1 MSLGPF
7 LFLQPWALL
16 GLIALPLL
24 WLLLRATPPEPKR
37 FALPSLA
44 LLDDLKPEE
53 ETPARTP
60 WWLLL
65 LRMIALALA
74 ILGFARPT
82 WAPNAQVNTIG
93 GTLIIVDDGWTSA
106 ERWRDIIRTATAA
119 VDEASQDG
127 GGAIH
132 VMFTAPRDVDRDP
145 SEALD
150 AESARQLLRNARP
163 AAWLPDRNAALEQLN
178 ATPLQPGRIV
188 WATDGFDHDSAAA
201 FSRALASKAA
211 TDVRINRPKNAF
223 AITSA
228 DSSAEGA
235 RVAVVRS
242 TTEPG
247 VTADIIAETAEGASI
262 ASTRIAF
269 GGGDTTAEAA
279 FPIPAAAL
287 NRVARFRIGGSPS
300 AGGVWLWDDTAR
312 RPHVGLADTRDEA
325 QPLLSEH
332 YYARKALQP
341 YAQLTEKR
349 LGDLLDAPIDAII
362 MGDRGTI
369 DQAMNDRLTAWIE
382 KGGVLIRFA
391 G

>member
-1 MSLGPF
+1 VSVGPF

-16 GLIALPLL
+16 GLLALPLL

-74 ILGFARPT
+74 IIGFARPT
-82 WAPNAQVNTIG
+82 WAPNAQTPTDG
-93 GTLIIVDDGWTSA
+93 GTLIVVDDGWSSA
-106 ERWRDIIRTATAA
+106 ERWRDIVRVATAA
-119 VDEASQDG
+119 VDETAQNG
-127 GGAIH
+127 GSIH
-132 VMFTAPRDVDRDP
+132 VMFTAPREVARDP

-150 AESARQLLRNARP
+150 AESARQILRNQRP
-163 AAWLPDRNAALEQLN
+163 AAWLPDREAALKALD
-178 ATPLQPGRIV
+178 AKPLRPGRII
-188 WATDGFDHDSAAA
+188 WATDGFDHDTAAA
-201 FSRALASKAA
+201 FARGLSAKAA
-211 TDVRINRPKNAF
+211 TDVRVTRPRTAF
-223 AITSA
+223 SITAA

-235 RVAVVRS
+235 RVSVVRAG
-242 TTEPG
+242 TLPG
-247 VTADIIAETAEGASI
+247 ETADIIAETSEGASI

-269 GGGDTTAEAA
+269 EGNSNTADALFA
-279 FPIPAAAL
+279 IPSAAL
-287 NRVARFRIGGSPS
+287 NRVARFRIAGSPS
-300 AGGVWLWDDTAR
+300 AGAVWLWDDTAR

-341 YAQLTEKR
+341 YAQLTEKK
-349 LGDLLDAPIDAII
+349 LSDLLDAPIDAIV

-369 DQAMNDRLTAWIE
+369 DEATSRAPDRLDRPRA
-382 KGGVLIRFA
+382 A
-391 G
+391 C

>member
-16 GLIALPLL
+16 GLLALPLL

-44 LLDDLKPEE
+44 LLEDLKPEE

-82 WAPNAQVNTIG
+82 WAPNAQASTTG
-93 GTLIIVDDGWTSA
+93 GTLIVVDDGWTSA
-106 ERWRDIIRTATAA
+106 ERWRDVVRTATAA
-119 VDEASQDG
+119 VDEASQQ
-127 GGAIH
+127 GGALH
-132 VMFTAPRDVDRDP
+132 VMFTAPREVARDP

-150 AESARQLLRNARP
+150 AETARQLLRNERP
-163 AAWLPDRNAALEQLN
+163 AAWLPDRVAAL
-178 ATPLQPGRIV
+178 ATLDKSQVKPGRIIWV
-188 WATDGFDHDSAAA
+188 TDGFDHDSAAA
-201 FSRALASKAA
+201 FARGLAAKGA
-211 TDVRINRPKNAF
+211 TDVRITRPKSAF

-235 RVAVVRS
+235 RVSVVRAD
-242 TTEPG
+242 TTPG
-247 VTADIIAETAEGASI
+247 ITADIIAETSEGASI

-269 GGGDTTAEAA
+269 DGGSTTAQAT

-312 RPHVGLADTRDEA
+312 RPHVGLADTQNEA
-325 QPLLSEH
+325 QPLLAEH

-341 YAQLTEKR
+341 
-349 LGDLLDAPIDAII
+349 
-362 MGDRGTI
+362 
-369 DQAMNDRLTAWIE
+369 
-382 KGGVLIRFA
+382 
-391 G
+391 